1 MRRQHRALAAARFR
15 LLAATAACCMT
26 LVWSAAASA
35 AVPAAA
41 RPQLS
46 VTAAILIEQS
56 TGQRLYGYRVN
67 RERPIASTTKLM
79 TALVTLQH
87 EHHLSKIF
95 TAPDYVAAPSDSQIG
110 LVPGEQMSVHDL
122 LLALMLPSA
131 DDAAEDLAY
140 NVGHGSVGRFIGMMN
155 REARKLGLNH
165 THYST
170 PIGLDTPGNYSTAA
184 DLVKLASY
192 DLTHSPYFK
201 RIVALPHAVLL
212 SGSHQRYV
220 VNRNDLVAEYPWIDG
235 VKTGHTDDAGYV
247 LVASGHRR
255 GMTLISAVL
264 GTSSEDARDDNTM
277 ALLDYGF
284 ANFHLVKP
292 VRAGEVLARP
302 AVRYRSGRPA
312 ALVAAGPFTHVV
324 GNHDHVRVVVHA
336 PKQLTGPLARHA
348 RLGTAVVLVDGR
360 PVAHIPL
367 LLAKAVPAISPL
379 TSAVHFI
386 TRPLTLMLLVIA
398 IGGAT
403 ALAFLLRRRRRA
415 QAAQGG
421 LEAA

>member
-1 MRRQHRALAAARFR
+1 MRRRQRLSAAPR
-15 LLAATAACCMT
+15 LRVLGATVACCMT
-26 LVWSAAASA
+26 LVWSAAATADAS
-35 AVPAAA
+35 AAA
-41 RPQLS
+41 RPRLS

-56 TGQRLYGYRVN
+56 TGQRLYGDGID
-67 RERPIASTTKLM
+67 RELPIASTTKLM

-87 EHHLSKIF
+87 EHNLSKIF
-95 TAPDYVAAPSDSQIG
+95 TQPDYVAAPSDSQIG
-110 LVPGEQMSVHDL
+110 LAPGERMSVHDL
-122 LLALMLPSA
+122 MLALMLPSA

-140 NVGHGSVGRFIGMMN
+140 NVGHRSVGRFIAMMN
-155 REARKLGLNH
+155 REARRLGLKH
-165 THYST
+165 THYAT
-170 PIGLDTPGNYSTAA
+170 PIGLDTSGNYSSAA

-201 RIVALPHAVLL
+201 RIVALPHAVLR
-212 SGSHQRYV
+212 SGAHVRYV
-220 VNRNDLVAEYPWIDG
+220 VNRNDLVAEHPWIDG
-235 VKTGHTDDAGYV
+235 VKTGHTADAGYV

-264 GTSSEDARDDNTM
+264 GTSSEASRDANTI

-312 ALVAAGPFTHVV
+312 TLIAAAPFTRVV
-324 GNHDHVRVVVHA
+324 DDHAHVRVVVHA
-336 PKQLTGPLARHA
+336 PHQLTGPLARGA

-360 PVAHIPL
+360 PVAHVPL
-367 LLAKAVPAISPL
+367 RLASALPAISPL
-379 TSAVHFI
+379 TSAAHFI
-386 TRPLTLMLLVIA
+386 TRPLTLALLVIA

-415 QAAQGG
+415 RAAEGG